1 MVLVDQMVPESK
13 TNGVYSSINKNQI
26 NKINHDNI
34 ISNSNR
40 PFNRALDYN
49 YTLTGIWNPR
59 PTKGLSWLLKISNF

>member
-1 MVLVDQMVPESK
+1 MVPVDQMVPESK

-40 PFNRALDYN
+40 PFNSALDYS
-49 YTLTGIWNPR
+49 YTIRGIWNPC
-59 PTKGLSWLLKISNF
+59 PS